1 MAESIY
7 KDEEEGIYQ
16 MHNRVDGFNQKVTNV
31 ERVILLVNFF
41 LELPSAVLDQL
52 SSERKPKYALLSM
65 LMSFT
70 VLIISIIDLV
80 YKGRKERVTWM
91 KRGLIPW
98 FYFPYPNHKAFG
110 TFPDIVGI
118 VCAIFQCVS
127 TSIAYAFLS
136 QHAHNPMNINVW
148 PVVFASG
155 LLFSRFSGNPPQRR
169 PTPLVRR
176 LQPAVT
182 AEKFTVAQLAAATNF
197 FSPENKI
204 GAGNFAIVY
213 KGELSDGREVAVK
226 RGNRGQK
233 LMNFQG
239 ERTLSELASLSRI
252 YHKHLVRPVGYCEDR
267 DERLVVYEYMENGSL
282 HDHLHDKTN
291 NEKNSTIINSWK
303 MRIKIALDAARGIE
317 YLHNSAIP
325 TIIHRDI
332 KSSNILLDSNWTA
345 RVSDFGLSLMIPE
358 SKPDYRPMMAVGTA
372 GYIDPEYYYLNVLT
386 TKSDVYSL
394 GVVLLELLTGKT
406 AVFKDT
412 DNGGTPKKLV
422 DFAVPKI
429 AIGELVKVLDARV
442 RPPELNEAEAV
453 ELVAYTALHC
463 VNLVGLE
470 RPTTSNIVA
479 NLERALS
486 LFDASMKEY

>member
-52 SSERKPKYALLSM
+52 SSERRPKYALL
-65 LMSFT
+65 
-70 VLIISIIDLV
+70 
-80 YKGRKERVTWM
+80 R
-91 KRGLIPW
+91 
-98 FYFPYPNHKAFG
+98 
-110 TFPDIVGI
+110 I

-394 GVVLLELLTGKT
+394 GVVL
-406 AVFKDT
+406 
-412 DNGGTPKKLV
+412 
-422 DFAVPKI
+422 
-429 AIGELVKVLDARV
+429 DARV